1 MMFKYLCAIPII
13 FSSYCISAEN
23 NNDRGLYRD
32 NNYNVLA
39 LAGEYTCGVYSLPN
53 DVSDSTKYNDIR
65 VGTAKAEVTP
75 DMSDNSV
82 LIYIDLDTGV
92 KISTPRMPLVKKGSE
107 MTTYL
112 SESKSGIFAYLV
124 SESHGWNALVQSKEK
139 GNEVSIRLADC
150 KYDKAQ

>member
-1 MMFKYLCAIPII
+1 MFKYLCAIPII
-13 FSSYCISAEN
+13 FSSYCIAAEN

-32 NNYNVLA
+32 NNYNILA
-39 LAGEYTCGVYSLPN
+39 LAGQYTCGVYSLPN
-53 DVSDSTKYNDIR
+53 DASDSSKYNDVR

-92 KISTPRMPLVKKGSE
+92 KIATPRMPLVKKGSE

-112 SESKSGIFAYLV
+112 SESKGGLFAYLV
-124 SESHGWNALVQSKEK
+124 SENYGWNSLVQSKEK
-139 GNEVSIRLADC
+139 GSEVSIRLADC
-150 KYDKAQ
+150 KYDKKQ